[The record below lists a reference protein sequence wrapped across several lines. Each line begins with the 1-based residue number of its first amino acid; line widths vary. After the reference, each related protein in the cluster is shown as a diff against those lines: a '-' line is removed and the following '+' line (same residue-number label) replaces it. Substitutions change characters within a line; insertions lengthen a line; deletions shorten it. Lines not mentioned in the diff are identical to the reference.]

1 MRMIEI
7 ETKKGTVLIN
17 PKQIT
22 SIRNFEGTIMIAMAG
37 GHSVALLNA
46 GELLMIFPEGVPG
59 FVEPFSTRFTRRMD
73 AEVVRNN
80 QFKGDSQ

>member
-7 ETKKGTVLIN
+7 KTKKGTVLIN

-22 SIRNFEGTIMIAMAG
+22 SIRNFEGSIMIAMSG
-37 GHSVALLNA
+37 GHSVASSEFRTIEDA
-46 GELLMIFPEGVPG
+46 FGYIKEGASY
-59 FVEPFSTRFTRRMD
+59 STRFTRRMD
-73 AEVVRNN
+73 AQAVRNN

>member
-22 SIRNFEGTIMIAMAG
+22 SIRNFEGTVMIAMAD
-37 GHSVALLNA
+37 GHSVAA
-46 GELLMIFPEGVPG
+46 SEFRTIEDVFGYIKEGANY
-59 FVEPFSTRFTRRMD
+59 STRFTRRMD
-73 AEVVRNN
+73 AEAYKYRQKVEAHN
-80 QFKGDSQ
+80 D